1 MAENF
6 EDKLPRIRSK
16 MALLLERYKV
26 LETRLQELD
35 EACRKKDAEN
45 RKLRKE
51 IDTLKTDLEYSHVVR
66 AFANSPEQLAQSR
79 AILYQLVRDV
89 DKCIAQLKQ
98 E

>member
-35 EACRKKDAEN
+35 EACRKTDAEI
-45 RKLRKE
+45 RKCRKE
-51 IDTLKTDLEYSHVVR
+51 IYTLKTDLEYSHVVR

-79 AILYQLVRDV
+79 AILSQLVRDV